1 MQLEGARAAV
11 GKRENGAVFQ
21 MGRAVALKPWTFNA
35 RGATVLDE
43 EVAGLHIWR
52 VSINRED
59 VAVLDSMGTLR
70 VIVYPTPDRDAW
82 VESECAHYSKSVY
95 RQS

>member
-1 MQLEGARAAV
+1 MRIHGASLHLARAVPYSIHASP
-11 GKRENGAVFQ
+11 
-21 MGRAVALKPWTFNA
+21 PWTFNA

-52 VSINRED
+52 VSVNRED